1 VKPAAARKLVALL
14 FTNGRDQAAH
24 LPVVCRFDTKKV

>member
-14 FTNGRDQAAH
+14 FTNGRGRAAH
-24 LPVVCRFDTKKV
+24 LPVVYRFDTKEV